1 MISRKAAPGVY
12 HSPLIFFSPQTLLNS
27 KLSGNA
33 FHSYTLET
41 SDGNQR
47 PYVLEFLKT
56 VPDGVSVIY
65 VYHGSANA
73 YICFTI
79 LNGTYG
85 TILELGYD
93 YFAITGAKGVGWGE
107 WRQIS

>member
-1 MISRKAAPGVY
+1 MSRFYG
-12 HSPLIFFSPQTLLNS
+12 FFKPINS
-27 KLSGNA
+27 KLSGSG
-33 FHSYTLET
+33 FRSYTLET

-56 VPDGVSVIY
+56 VPNGVSVIY

-93 YFAITGAKGVGWGE
+93 YFAITGAKGAGWGE